1 MAGQF
6 ARAID
11 AKTLAV
17 THFSNRYRFDSTS
30 MGEIAVDGAKSQ
42 PSETAAGSEPTELNA
57 VDVLVE
63 EAKEAFG
70 SDRVVAAQDF
80 MMLNLP
86 RHPFHDAAG
95 AFPGQRDR
103 SQVAVAA
110 AVPGKQLV

>member
-1 MAGQF
+1 MQLDVEQQEL
-6 ARAID
+6 AI
-11 AKTLAV
+11 LRV
-17 THFSNRYRFDSTS
+17 WPFHRYCVRVFNI
-30 MGEIAVDGAKSQ
+30 EN
-42 PSETAAGSEPTELNA
+42 EPPKG
-57 VDVLVE
+57 
-63 EAKEAFG
+63 EAKFLVLYRDKSDTMQAGVPRIHLCFRAEDPFIFR
-70 SDRVVAAQDF
+70 DRVVAAQDF